1 MFVIQLQQFVTEY
14 HRIMQFSWQWEGSSM
29 PFIIYKDFMVLV
41 AALFRSMLAV
51 LLLRSMALVF
61 QL

>member
-1 MFVIQLQQFVTEY
+1 
-14 HRIMQFSWQWEGSSM
+14 MQFSWQWEGSSM
-29 PFIIYKDFMVLV
+29 PLVIFKDFMILV

-51 LLLRSMALVF
+51 LLLQNMALVF